1 MHIKR
6 KILLT
11 AGAGLLLLASAC
23 GPSSGNRQ
31 GSAKQAADSL
41 LDAKDGAGG
50 SAIAVTPETRI
61 VSLNGTISEILAALG
76 MEENIVGTDVTST
89 YPASMQEK
97 PKVGHNRNISAEGVL
112 SLQPDLILARTE
124 ELNTALRSQFET
136 AGVRVVSYKQEYSAE
151 GTRTLIRSE

>member
-1 MHIKR
+1 
-6 KILLT
+6 
-11 AGAGLLLLASAC
+11 
-23 GPSSGNRQ
+23 
-31 GSAKQAADSL
+31 
-41 LDAKDGAGG
+41 
-50 SAIAVTPETRI
+50 
-61 VSLNGTISEILAALG
+61 

-151 GTRTLIRSE
+151 GTRTLIREVAQSLGQPGRASPIIGRLDKDLKTAERFVDTLSRDRKSVL

>member
-1 MHIKR
+1 
-6 KILLT
+6 
-11 AGAGLLLLASAC
+11 
-23 GPSSGNRQ
+23 
-31 GSAKQAADSL
+31 
-41 LDAKDGAGG
+41 
-50 SAIAVTPETRI
+50 
-61 VSLNGTISEILAALG
+61 

-151 GTRTLIRSE
+151 GTRTLIREVAQSLGQPGRASPIIGRLDKDLKTADRFVDTLSKIGRAHV

>member
-1 MHIKR
+1 
-6 KILLT
+6 
-11 AGAGLLLLASAC
+11 
-23 GPSSGNRQ
+23 
-31 GSAKQAADSL
+31 
-41 LDAKDGAGG
+41 
-50 SAIAVTPETRI
+50 
-61 VSLNGTISEILAALG
+61 

-151 GTRTLIRSE
+151 GTRTLIREVAQSLGQPGRASPIIGRLDKDLKTADRFVDTLSRPRDRKSTRLNSSH

>member
-1 MHIKR
+1 
-6 KILLT
+6 
-11 AGAGLLLLASAC
+11 
-23 GPSSGNRQ
+23 
-31 GSAKQAADSL
+31 
-41 LDAKDGAGG
+41 
-50 SAIAVTPETRI
+50 
-61 VSLNGTISEILAALG
+61 

-151 GTRTLIRSE
+151 GTRTLIREVAQSLGQQDRKSTSLNYSH